1 MQRSGRITADS
12 YELRAAIGA
21 PQAPTGGAQRATNAE
36 VLQDQRAVSR
46 LAALLGQLDS
56 GALQLD
62 SFRGRLQDLGLQ
74 ETPEAAKMLRQ
85 PQAISF
91 RVFMQALQSG
101 NEGLG
106 GQTFGAGGGA
116 PAPHVPSHIEVP
128 SASRLALTAP
138 QRFGTSAASV
148 LSTQE
153 SGVGMLLVGRGDELA
168 AAATQPEV
176 GDAAYTAATHT
187 HRARTVYNASQ
198 VPSGAHA
205 ALRGET
211 EALPHAATQPAR
223 ERARHVLSMVD
234 ARALPQ
240 EEAQRQLCAALAAPS
255 LTHPTLAPLT
265 RALDDFYAS
274 RARGKT
280 LRSGEALGAC
290 EAWLAAHC
298 EPSRDAPLGHFVP
311 ATASAAPPRR
321 LHPTSTSSPPR
332 HPGVPHPRQWS
343 PQRAA
348 EYAPSGEDRTSA
360 APLDSRVASRLR
372 DPVAARNYE
381 RVFGESSGRLRD
393 IHAVEVASA
402 HLEAVSVG
410 SSGGV
415 GGGGGGGGRTA
426 PLLPLLNAYGVGG
439 GGEAAR
445 STGHHVGVV
454 LGGSITSSGSAP
466 PEPLYAASGGWSG
479 SAGAR
484 EAHVSTGAS
493 LGRRAPGAANPS
505 YAPAGGGQ
513 GGASASAQQQPVL
526 REAPF
531 LRDSGG
537 GGGGGGEW
545 PQREGGAPRIGGARA
560 QDEFGQRSHVGGGGV
575 NGARLGRR

>member
-21 PQAPTGGAQRATNAE
+21 PQAPAGGAPRPTNSA
-36 VLQDQRAVSR
+36 LLADQGTVAR

-62 SFRGRLQDLGLQ
+62 TFRGRLQDLGLQ

-91 RVFMQALQSG
+91 RVFMQALNSG
-101 NEGLG
+101 NEALG
-106 GQTFGAGGGA
+106 AQTFGGGGGSAGA
-116 PAPHVPSHIEVP
+116 PAPLVPSHIDGGP
-128 SASRLALTAP
+128 AAARHALTAP

-176 GDAAYTAATHT
+176 GDAAFTAATHT

-205 ALRGET
+205 ALRGEA

-240 EEAQRQLCAALAAPS
+240 EQAERALCAALGAPD
-255 LTHPTLAPLT
+255 LRHPALAPLAG
-265 RALDDFYAS
+265 ALGDFFAS

-280 LRSGEALGAC
+280 LRAAEALGAC
-290 EAWLAAHC
+290 EAWLAAHR
-298 EPSRDAPLGHFVP
+298 EPPRDAPPGPLVP
-311 ATASAAPPRR
+311 AAASAAPPRR
-321 LHPTSTSSPPR
+321 APPQQQQR
-332 HPGVPHPRQWS
+332 WS

-348 EYAPSGEDRTSA
+348 DFSESREDRGA
-360 APLDSRVASRLR
+360 GAPYDARVAARLR
-372 DPVAARNYE
+372 DPVAARNHE
-381 RVFGESSGRLRD
+381 RVFSESSGRLRD

-402 HLEAVSVG
+402 HLEAVAGGGGG
-410 SSGGV
+410 S
-415 GGGGGGGGRTA
+415 GGGGGGGGRVA
-426 PLLPLLNAYGVGG
+426 PLLPLLNSYGVGG
-439 GGEAAR
+439 VGEAAR
-445 STGHHVGVV
+445 STAHHVGVV
-454 LGGSITSSGSAP
+454 LGGGSGGSGSGGAALGA
-466 PEPLYAASGGWSG
+466 PEPLYAASGAWSG

-484 EAHVSTGAS
+484 EAQVAVGAS
-493 LGRRAPGAANPS
+493 LGRRALGSANPS
-505 YAPAGGGQ
+505 AGAGGG
-513 GGASASAQQQPVL
+513 A

-531 LRDSGG
+531 LRD
-537 GGGGGGEW
+537 GGGEW

-560 QDEFGQRSHVGGGGV
+560 QDEFGQRSHFGGGAGGGGVLPGGGGGGGV
-575 NGARLGRR
+575 NGSRLGRR